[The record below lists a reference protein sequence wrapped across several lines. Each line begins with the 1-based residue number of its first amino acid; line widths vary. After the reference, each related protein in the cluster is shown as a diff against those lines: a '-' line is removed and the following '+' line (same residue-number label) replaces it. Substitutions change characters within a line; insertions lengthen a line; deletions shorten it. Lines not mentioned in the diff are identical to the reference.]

1 MLIALITET
10 MTRIVDALLLRYEY
24 STSTDFGYLA
34 VAVIMVCWFISK
46 YYAD

>member
-1 MLIALITET
+1 MPIALLTET
-10 MTRIVDALLLRYEY
+10 VTRIVDSLLLRYEY
-24 STSTDFGYLA
+24 STAEDFGFLA